1 MKRIGKKARAK
12 SSLQEHFQTN
22 RSEFRK
28 QSNGRKGNYMTALNQ
43 LDRHMPILIVDD
55 FSTMRQIVK
64 KSLKQLG
71 FDNITEAID
80 GADALKKLQGEEF
93 KFIISDWNMPNM
105 MGIELL
111 KAIRGDDKLKNLP
124 FLMVTAEAQKDNIIE
139 AAKAGV
145 SQYIIKPFTVD
156 SLEQKIGAI
165 FSKISK

>member
-1 MKRIGKKARAK
+1 MSAI
-12 SSLQEHFQTN
+12 
-22 RSEFRK
+22 
-28 QSNGRKGNYMTALNQ
+28 NQ

-71 FDNITEAID
+71 FNNITEAVD
-80 GADALKKLQGEEF
+80 GADALNKLQSEEF
-93 KFIISDWNMPNM
+93 KFVISDWNMPNM

-111 KAIRGDDKLKNLP
+111 KAIRGDDKLKSLP

-156 SLEQKIGAI
+156 SLEQKIDAI
-165 FSKISK
+165 FSKIAK

>member
-1 MKRIGKKARAK
+1 M
-12 SSLQEHFQTN
+12 S
-22 RSEFRK
+22 
-28 QSNGRKGNYMTALNQ
+28 ALNQ

-71 FDNITEAID
+71 FDNITEAVD
-80 GADALKKLQGEEF
+80 GADALNKLQSDEF
-93 KFIISDWNMPNM
+93 KFVISDWNMPNM

-111 KAIRGDDKLKNLP
+111 KAIRGDDKLKTLP

-156 SLEQKIGAI
+156 SLEQKIDAI
-165 FSKISK
+165 FSKIAK

>member
-1 MKRIGKKARAK
+1 MSAV
-12 SSLQEHFQTN
+12 
-22 RSEFRK
+22 
-28 QSNGRKGNYMTALNQ
+28 NQ

-71 FDNITEAID
+71 FDNVTEAVD
-80 GADALKKLQGEEF
+80 GADALKKLQSEEF

-111 KAIRGDDKLKNLP
+111 RAVRGDDKLKNLP
-124 FLMVTAEAQKDNIIE
+124 FLMVTAEAQKDNILE

-156 SLEQKIGAI
+156 SLEQKIDAI
-165 FSKISK
+165 FSKIAK